1 MYRGI
6 FIGLLVKRRIGHIV
20 IFAVQLIGGYPQ
32 SLTKALIMDD
42 LPLPQELDWLD
53 NIRIV
58 YQAQNV
64 VIGDPRLLLRRQ
76 ILVQIGNGVALY
88 ADTRCVPR
96 EPLAEVGYTPAV

>member
-6 FIGLLVKRRIGHIV
+6 FIGLFVKRRIGHIV

-32 SLTKALIMDD
+32 PLAKALIMDD

-58 YQAQNV
+58 YHAQNV
-64 VIGDPRLLLRRQ
+64 VIGDPRLLLWGDFVRTTLHN
-76 ILVQIGNGVALY
+76 II
-88 ADTRCVPR
+88 
-96 EPLAEVGYTPAV
+96 